1 MNKTAIIVLGLFS
14 AFLCALLEQ
23 AATGRVTLFD
33 SKIAVAGALLSLA
46 LVYWWF
52 RQDAMQRRFR
62 YGSPTVVLVVA
73 FSIIGL
79 PVYFFR
85 SRGLRRGLVA
95 VGWMLLLILTAG
107 LAEFAGEYLGAVIGT
122 AMGGQYPQ

>member
-1 MNKTAIIVLGLFS
+1 MNKTGIIVLGLFS
-14 AFLCALLEQ
+14 AFLFALLEQ
-23 AATGRVTLFD
+23 AATGRITLFG
-33 SKIAVAGALLSLA
+33 SKFAVAGALLSLA

-52 RQDAMQRRFR
+52 RTDAMQRRFR

-85 SRGLRRGLVA
+85 SRGLLRGLAA

-107 LAEFAGEYLGAVIGT
+107 LAEFAGEYLGAVLGT
-122 AMGGQYPQ
+122 ALGG